1 MRLVLHL
8 DRKEDYQMYFIHF
21 QTLFFFGLSQ
31 QFAQHKIRNVGKTCR
46 QNVLYFCT
54 FFDTP
59 CAGRCFSK
67 WCQHNGVGSDV
78 SFSVQIHLG
87 TSFQNEINKS
97 KLYFSIWHDCSS
109 VDAYSWN
116 LHYQGYVRAFR
127 LLRGHEDVKIFFL
140 KNVLILSAWVLD
152 ASGTSSRSERRLPN
166 VFHSFSNFIFFWT

>member
-1 MRLVLHL
+1 MRLVLLL
-8 DRKEDYQMYFIHF
+8 DRKEDYQMYLIHF
-21 QTLFFFGLSQ
+21 QTFFFWLSQ
-31 QFAQHKIRNVGKTCR
+31 KFVLHKIRNVGKTYR

-78 SFSVQIHLG
+78 SFSVQIHFG

-97 KLYFSIWHDCSS
+97 KLFFAIWHDCFN
-109 VDAYSWN
+109 VDKYSWN
-116 LHYQGYVRAFR
+116 LQYQGYVRAVR

-140 KNVLILSAWVLD
+140 ENVLILSAWVLD

-166 VFHSFSNFIFFWT
+166 VFHSFSNFIFLLLT